1 MNFEKNTK
9 SFEAFSDSIYSS
21 VKHTTYF
28 PVYDHLLSKY
38 FGKDIT
44 FVEVGIL
51 EGGSLFM
58 WKELFGKNARII
70 GIDINNG
77 ALRWIEDGFEI
88 FIGSQSDPKFWKDFY
103 SKVGKIDVLLDDGG
117 HSYEQQ
123 IVTVSESVDH
133 INDAGTIII
142 EDVSTSYL
150 REYGG
155 PSKYSFSSYAKNISD
170 GIMYRNFNFNKRNNS
185 EKNIWNVQFFES
197 IIAFHIDKSL
207 CAIDSKEVF
216 NEGKNMPV
224 SYFDYSAE
232 RSEIVKKMGKFA
244 RTFKQNKLV
253 YKIFISL
260 NKIRKSLLSLLSGN
274 KKLSK
279 YFKY

>member
-1 MNFEKNTK
+1 MDIEKNSK
-9 SFEAFSDSIYSS
+9 SFQAFSNSIYSS

-38 FGKDIT
+38 LDKDIT

-58 WKELFGKNARII
+58 WKELFGDNARII

-117 HSYEQQ
+117 HSFEQQ
-123 IVTVSESVDH
+123 IVTVSESVNN
-133 INDAGTIII
+133 INDGGTIII

-150 REYGG
+150 KEYGG
-155 PSKYSFSSYAKNISD
+155 PSKHSFSSYAKNISD
-170 GIMYRNFNFNKRNNS
+170 GIMYRNFNFNNS
-185 EKNIWNVQFFES
+185 NSNERNIWNVQFFES

-207 CAIDSKEVF
+207 CAIDSKEVS
-216 NEGKNMPV
+216 NGGKNMPV

-232 RSEIVKKMGKFA
+232 RSEIVKKMGKCA
-244 RTFKQNKLV
+244 RKFKQNRLI
-253 YKIFISL
+253 YKIFISS
-260 NKIRKSLLSLLSGN
+260 NKIRKSLLSLLHGN
-274 KKLSK
+274 KKLRR